1 MPKVKNPVGNPNIV
15 EAGKKTQ
22 ITPENAREMQ
32 ARGVE
37 ARNAFAERKRILLS
51 KAKLSDESKN
61 FWASLGFEGDD
72 LAFVTNDMKLQ
83 EKGIKKAKE
92 KGDLIQLIK
101 LFESWGIV
109 PEKEITEIDEKEDVE
124 FLVTRVTNDKK
135 NP

>member
-1 MPKVKNPVGNPNIV
+1 MPKVKNPVGNPNIA

-32 ARGVE
+32 ARSVD

-51 KAKLSDESKN
+51 KAKLSEESKK

-92 KGDLIQLIK
+92 KGDLLQLIK

-109 PEKEITEIDEKEDVE
+109 PEKGTTEIDEKENIE
-124 FLVTRVTNDKK
+124 FLVTRVSNDKK

>member
-1 MPKVKNPVGNPNIV
+1 MPNPKGNPDIV
-15 EAGKKTQ
+15 EVGKQTQ
-22 ITPENAREMQ
+22 FTKENAHEMQ
-32 ARGVE
+32 ARSVE

-51 KAKLSDESKN
+51 KAKLSDESKK

-92 KGDLIQLIK
+92 KGDLLQLIK

-109 PEKEITEIDEKEDVE
+109 PEKETTEIDEKEDVE
-124 FLVTRVTNDKK
+124 FLVTRVQNDKK
-135 NP
+135 DP